1 MGRIPPHIVDQIYNA
16 MDIVDI
22 IGDYVQLKKKG
33 ANFWALSPFGNEKT
47 PSFAV
52 NPVKGIFKDFSSGKG
67 GTAIAF
73 LMEMEGYTYVEAL
86 RHIARKYGIEVE
98 EEDESDAQ
106 RQARDKRES
115 LLIVNEFA
123 ASYFHDNLMQSEE
136 GRRIG
141 LSYFKER
148 GLLEATIKT
157 FRLGYASEAW
167 EAFASEA
174 QRRQYQEA
182 YLLELGLVSRSEKNG
197 KLYDRFRERVMFPI
211 TNATGKVVGFGG
223 RILGNRKDVGK
234 YINSSESEIYH
245 KSQVLY
251 GLEQAKKAI
260 RDEDLCILTEG
271 YLDVI
276 LLHQNGI
283 QNVVASSGTALTQE
297 QVRLIRRYTRHVLMI
312 YDGDAAGIKA
322 ALRGID
328 LLLREEMEAKV
339 LILPDQH
346 DPDSYVRAVGAQGFR
361 DYAQREAM
369 DFVAFKLKVLPEGQ
383 DAQDP
388 QVQAQLIKGLAETVA
403 LIPDLVQRQM
413 YVRHV
418 AQQVDITEAL
428 MTHAVEEARRDQQR
442 QAYRDQRRQ
451 EAQQARSQE
460 QPSPPPE
467 TGTAPVADPAAT
479 GLTAFTRLSLD
490 HQEREI
496 LRVLVNYHD
505 QEIADAEYGAPV
517 EDAEGNPITYEQ
529 IPLVEFFLDELEELP
544 FENPQYEQLKQALFQ
559 AYEAGGI
566 QIPHF
571 LHHDQAAIRRLVSDL
586 LLPQHEISPNW
597 RKHGAYVL
605 DLDANLKRTVE
616 APLMHYKSRK
626 IDALLQQCR
635 DEIKAAQASQDHEA
649 LDRLLETNMYLTR
662 MRREIHA
669 KLGTEGAIRGI
680 DAQL

>member
-1 MGRIPPHIVDQIYNA
+1 MGRIPQNIVDQIYNA

-33 ANFWALSPFGNEKT
+33 ANFWALSPFANEKT

-98 EEDESDAQ
+98 EEDESDEQ
-106 RQARDKRES
+106 REARDKRES
-115 LLIVNEFA
+115 LFIVNEFA
-123 ASYFHDNLMQSEE
+123 ASYFHDNLLQSEE

-157 FRLGYASEAW
+157 FRLGYASDAW
-167 EAFASEA
+167 DAFAGEA
-174 QRRQYQEA
+174 LRRQYQEP
-182 YLLELGLVSRSEKNG
+182 YLLELGLVSRSEKND
-197 KLYDRFRERVMFPI
+197 KLYDRFRGRVMFPI
-211 TNATGKVVGFGG
+211 TNPTGKVVGFGG

-283 QNVVASSGTALTQE
+283 QHVVASSGTALTPE
-297 QVRLIRRYTRHVLMI
+297 QIRLIRRYTRNVLMI

-328 LLLREEMEAKV
+328 LLLEAEMQAKV

-361 DYAQREAM
+361 DYAEREAM
-369 DFVAFKLKVLPEGQ
+369 DFVQFKLKVLPEGQ
-383 DAQDP
+383 DRQDP
-388 QVQAQLIKGLAETVA
+388 KVQTELIKGLAETVA
-403 LIPDLVQRQM
+403 LIPDRVQRQM
-413 YVRHV
+413 YIRHV
-418 AQQVDITEAL
+418 AQQVDITEGL
-428 MTHAVEEARRDQQR
+428 MTHAVDEARRTQQR
-442 QAYRDQRRQ
+442 QAYRDRRRQ
-451 EAQQARSQE
+451 ETQQARQ
-460 QPSPPPE
+460 QPE
-467 TGTAPVADPAAT
+467 VPAEEGVVEAKPAQ
-479 GLTAFTRLSLD
+479 GLAAFDRLSLT

-496 LRVLVNYHD
+496 LRVLINYHD
-505 QEIADAEYGAPV
+505 REIDDAEYGAPV
-517 EDAEGNPITYEQ
+517 EDQEGNRIAYEQ
-529 IPLVEFFLDELEELP
+529 IPLVEFFLDELENLP
-544 FENPQYEQLKQALFQ
+544 FENPLYERVKQELFA

-566 QIPHF
+566 QINHF
-571 LHHDQAAIRRLVSDL
+571 LHHEEAPIRRLVSDL
-586 LLPQHEISPNW
+586 LLPDYEISPNW

-616 APLMHYKSRK
+616 APVLHYKSRK
-626 IDALLQQCR
+626 INALIDQCQE
-635 DEIKAAQASQDHEA
+635 EIKAAQAAGNAAE
-649 LDRLLETNMYLTR
+649 LDKLLESSMYLIK
-662 MRREIHA
+662 MRREIHK
-669 KLGTEGAIRGI
+669 KLGTEGAIRGE
-680 DAQL
+680 DAHL